1 MKKQY
6 LLTVLIMACG
16 VAFGQVQEADTIAGR
31 RLEEVVITGQYEPQ
45 SLKKSVYQVRT
56 IDREIIQMR
65 NPVNLQGILNTEVG
79 IRFSQDPALGTA
91 DISLMGMSGQNVK
104 ILMDGVP
111 MLDRGATR
119 ESLNQIDINTIERI
133 EIVEGPMSVVY
144 GTDALAGV
152 INIITKKGTNDKA
165 KLSLN
170 ARIMEETAGDEY
182 DPFNKG
188 GVHNESV
195 NGYGNFGK
203 WNAGAGVTRNIFG
216 GWNVDDEMQRWLP
229 KDQYLGNAS
238 FGYNNNNN
246 FNAWYRLN
254 YVFENIKTPG
264 IFVDTQNKRI
274 DKEYISNRYTHQAQG
289 EWKAGSKLSFTT
301 ILSHQDYSRRTRTTE
316 YNVVTGQKFLV
327 DPNGNEGA
335 QDFASFSS
343 EVIRITSVY
352 KMSPKATL
360 QSGTDININNGQG
373 DRIDGNRTI
382 NDYALFAST
391 ELEANS
397 WLSVRP
403 GLRFLYNTQ
412 YDAPPVVPSL
422 NTKLKLGERM
432 DFRLSYARGFRAP
445 SLRELYFSFFDASHS
460 IKGNP
465 DLKAEF
471 SHSFTGSLAWRAIV
485 KPATRLTTTLG
496 LFYNT
501 FDNMITFATD
511 PSDPTG
517 RLTTYLNVYKNR
529 TEGFTLANTFF
540 HGPWQVNLGGSHI
553 GVYNDFYEGDN
564 SLPVVMWSPEINTT
578 LVYRFEKIGASASIF
593 YKWSGPRSWYQAYF
607 DPADGEQKTQLVKL
621 DPYQWSDITLTKQL
635 GKLINVSAGVKNLFD
650 VVRVGS
656 NAVAGGAHSAG
667 SSRPT
672 GYGRSYFVSL
682 NIQWDKHASE

>member
-1 MKKQY
+1 VKKQCI
-6 LLTVLIMACG
+6 LTVFVLISG
-16 VAFGQVQEADTIAGR
+16 IAFGQIQDADTIAGR

-91 DISLMGMSGQNVK
+91 DITLMGMSGQNVK

-170 ARIMEETAGDEY
+170 ARVMEETAGDEY
-182 DPFNKG
+182 SFIRDG

-195 NGYGNFGK
+195 NATGNFGK
-203 WNAGAGVTRNIFG
+203 WHAGAGATRNIFG
-216 GWNVDDEMQRWLP
+216 GWNVDDMAQRWLP

-238 FGYNNNNN
+238 FGYNNAAG

-264 IFVDTQNKRI
+264 TVDAQNKRI
-274 DKEYISNRYTHQAQG
+274 DKEYISNRFTHQAQA
-289 EWKAGSKLSFTT
+289 EWKASDKLSFTG

-316 YNVVTGQKFLV
+316 YNVATGQKFLV
-327 DPNGNEGA
+327 DPDQNEGA
-335 QDFASFSS
+335 QDLATFSS
-343 EVIRITSVY
+343 DVIRITSVY
-352 KMSPKATL
+352 KISPKTTL
-360 QSGTDININNGQG
+360 QYGTDININNGEG

-382 NDYALFAST
+382 NDYALFVTT
-391 ELEANS
+391 ELEPTS

-403 GLRFLYNTQ
+403 GVRFLYNTQ
-412 YDAPPVVPSL
+412 YDAPPAVPSL
-422 NTKLKLGERM
+422 NTKIKLSERV

-465 DLKAEF
+465 NLKAEF
-471 SHSFTGSLAWRAIV
+471 SHSFTGSLAWQAIV
-485 KPATRLTTTLG
+485 RPATRLTSTLG
-496 LFYNT
+496 MFHNT

-517 RLTTYLNVYKNR
+517 VLTTYLNVYKNR
-529 TEGFTLANTFF
+529 TDGFTLANTFF
-540 HGPWQVNLGGSHI
+540 HGPWQVNLGGSYI
-553 GVYNDFYEGDN
+553 GVYNDFSEDDS
-564 SLPVVMWSPEINTT
+564 SLPLTLWSPEINTT

-593 YKWSGPRSWYQAYF
+593 YKWSGPRTWYQNYF
-607 DPADGEQKTQLVKL
+607 DQADGQEKARMVKL

-635 GKLINVSAGVKNLFD
+635 GKYVNVSAGVKNIFD

-656 NAVAGGAHSAG
+656 SAAG
-667 SSRPT
+667 SAHTTGGSQPT
-672 GYGRSYFVSL
+672 GYGRSYFLGL
-682 NIQWDKHASE
+682 NFQLDKHAE